1 MAGTFVE
8 GILPPHAAGALG
20 LRFLPQ
26 DGQKLA
32 STGWGLPQPGQ
43 KGPAPGETEGF
54 GSSAFSVVSL
64 KPRMALPSELPISG
78 SRLAPKMSNSKTRM
92 TRSSGI
98 PRPNMGSLQH
108 DAAPPTAAAPG
119 LRALGPA
126 PPPPGPLAPAPTTP
140 QKTDRRSR
148 LIGRP
153 GPRPGAGRGPAPGP
167 PRRPGR

>member
-32 STGWGLPQPGQ
+32 STGWGVPRPGRS
-43 KGPAPGETEGF
+43 GPAPGETEGF

-108 DAAPPTAAAPG
+108 DAAPPTAAGPAPRPPG
-119 LRALGPA
+119 PPA
-126 PPPPGPLAPAPTTP
+126 PPPRRGAPA
-140 QKTDRRSR
+140 
-148 LIGRP
+148 RP
-153 GPRPGAGRGPAPGP
+153 AGP
-167 PRRPGR
+167 PRHHHRHLGQGSQARLGPAAVRGQ